1 MQLMQRAA
9 DNKNEIA
16 ACCCS
21 HCMTPLLLHTPGTS
35 DEAAVCSCTL
45 LLQLHTANNEN
56 EAAAYILLIKMR
68 RLRHFVLAVMMMKM
82 TKWHL

>member
-35 DEAAVCSCTL
+35 DEAVVCSCTL
-45 LLQLHTANNEN
+45 LLPLHTAHNEN
-56 EAAAYILLIKMR
+56 EAAEYCCRYNMR
-68 RLRHFVLAVMMMKM
+68 QRRHFLVMMVMTM
-82 TKWHL
+82 TK